1 MASKSSIQKLQDL
14 VVGTVKGVVHD
25 PVGSAGRAV
34 QQAKGT
40 FAIGKEKAGQ
50 VTRSA
55 TQRAVRTTGS
65 VASFVPSP
73 RPEAVPPQPLIEK
86 PAVVTPADV
95 AKVVEKKGPT
105 EKAAVRTVPA
115 KKAPAKK
122 PASSPS
128 AKLPPRKKV

>member
-25 PVGSAGRAV
+25 PAGSAGKAV

-40 FAIGKEKAGQ
+40 FAIGREMAGQ
-50 VTRSA
+50 VARSA
-55 TQRAVRTTGS
+55 THRAVKTTGT
-65 VASFVPSP
+65 VAAFVPSP
-73 RPEAVPPQPLIEK
+73 RPEAEPAAPLVEK
-86 PAVVTPADV
+86 PTIGTPADV
-95 AKVVEKKGPT
+95 AKVVEKKSPT
-105 EKAAVRTVPA
+105 EKAAVRKAPA

-122 PASSPS
+122 APSSPS